1 MLQSTSHGRHIIV
14 MLKTPSYERHKL
26 MILKVLL
33 MEGNITYICLKTKG
47 EKLLLVPTFSGSSH
61 FSPYIS
67 FLPFFVPILKI
78 ASRFGPCR
86 YIRNGE
92 S

>member
-1 MLQSTSHGRHIIV
+1 

-33 MEGNITYICLKTKG
+33 MEDNITYICLKTKG

-61 FSPYIS
+61 FSPYIL
-67 FLPFFVPILKI
+67 FLQLFVPILKK
-78 ASRFGPCR
+78 ASRFGPCC
-86 YIRNGE
+86 YIRNRE